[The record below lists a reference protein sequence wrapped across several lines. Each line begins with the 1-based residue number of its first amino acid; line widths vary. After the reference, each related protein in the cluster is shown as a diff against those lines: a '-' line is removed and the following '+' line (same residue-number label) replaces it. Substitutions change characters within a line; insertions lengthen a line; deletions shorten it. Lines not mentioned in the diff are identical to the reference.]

1 MNVRLPE
8 ALHTRHANLMVRL
21 ASRFSAKVELRLKR
35 RAQAADARSIPEVL
49 ALAAARGDDIEIA
62 ADGDDAEAAV
72 RAIVELV
79 ERGFDADLV
88 PELATGTVE
97 GIGAGRAVVIGDV
110 EVSSGRGGRTI
121 EHAIA
126 FAIREV
132 DVLMAALPP
141 DAAALF
147 APERPILEELGMRV
161 AARIALGEAVEEAVI
176 EETASDAT
184 DLLLDARAR
193 ILEALRG
200 GDDVAVRR
208 ALEAVVAL
216 GEPVVAVVTRA
227 LTPSLV
233 AELPANVTA
242 IIAGEDAG
250 GGTSHAAILARGR
263 DLPLVRV
270 PDHVLASIAKGELV
284 VVDATEE
291 PARVWVSPS
300 TALVAEARTRRAGRT
315 RARTEGTET
324 SIEHLAVALR
334 ANVGSLYDEVPAGAR
349 GVGLLRTEVAFAG
362 RANAPSVVEQ
372 AALIAAVLRKTGGE
386 PLVVRLFDAGGDK
399 PLAWLRPPSDSPDA
413 RGIALLLAHP
423 EVLGGQ
429 LRAIA
434 RARASLGENA
444 DVRVLIP
451 LARSERDVDE
461 VRARAPEGLP
471 IGAMI
476 ETPDA
481 ALAIDAIAERADFV
495 SIGTNDLAAEALG
508 TSREAAG
515 RGLHRTVLALVRSVI
530 NGAHARGRTVTVCGE
545 VAGDP
550 RGARILVGLGVDAL
564 SMAPT
569 RLGEVRRALAATTL
583 DECRAL
589 ARAALGE

>member
-1 MNVRLPE
+1 VKVRLPE
-8 ALHTRHANLMVRL
+8 ELHVRQADLMVRL
-21 ASRFSAKVELRLKR
+21 ASRFSAKVVLRLEG
-35 RAQAADARSIPEVL
+35 RAEPADARSIVDVV
-49 ALAAARGDDIEIA
+49 ALAAVRGDEMEIE

-88 PELATGTVE
+88 PQLATGMVE
-97 GIGAGRAVVIGDV
+97 GIGAGRAMMIGDV
-110 EVSSGRGGRTI
+110 EAPSPRSVRTI
-121 EHAIA
+121 EQAIA

-132 DVLMAALPP
+132 DVLIAALPA
-141 DAAALF
+141 DAAVLF
-147 APERPILEELGMRV
+147 APERPILEELGARV
-161 AARIALGEAVEEAVI
+161 AARIALGEAVEDAVI
-176 EETASDAT
+176 EETASNVS

-193 ILEALRG
+193 ILDALRG
-200 GDDVAVRR
+200 GDDAAARR
-208 ALEAVVAL
+208 TLEAAVAL
-216 GEPVVAVVTRA
+216 GEPVVAVVTRP

-242 IIAGEDAG
+242 IVAGEGAG

-270 PDHVLASIAKGELV
+270 PGHVLASIAEGVPV
-284 VVDATEE
+284 VVDTTGE
-291 PARVWVSPS
+291 PARVWVNPS
-300 TALVAEARTRRAGRT
+300 TALVTEARARRAARTRAL
-315 RARTEGTET
+315 TEGGEA

-349 GVGLLRTEVAFAG
+349 GVGLLRTEIAFAG
-362 RANAPSVVEQ
+362 RVNAPSVVEQ
-372 AALIAAVLRKTGGE
+372 VAMIAAVARKTGSE

-399 PLAWLRPPSDSPDA
+399 PLAWLRPPSDSPEA

-423 EVLGGQ
+423 VVLGGQ
-429 LRAIA
+429 LHAIE
-434 RARASLGENA
+434 RVRASLGAHA

-451 LARSERDVDE
+451 LVRSERDVDE
-461 VRARAPEGLP
+461 VRARAPKGLL

-481 ALAIDAIAERADFV
+481 ALAIAAIAERADFV

-515 RGLHRTVLALVRSVI
+515 LALHRTVLALVRSVI
-530 NGAHARGRTVTVCGE
+530 NGTHARGRTVTVCGE
-545 VAGDP
+545 IAGDP

-569 RLGEVRRALAATTL
+569 RVFDVRRSLAAVTI

-589 ARAALGE
+589 AREALGE